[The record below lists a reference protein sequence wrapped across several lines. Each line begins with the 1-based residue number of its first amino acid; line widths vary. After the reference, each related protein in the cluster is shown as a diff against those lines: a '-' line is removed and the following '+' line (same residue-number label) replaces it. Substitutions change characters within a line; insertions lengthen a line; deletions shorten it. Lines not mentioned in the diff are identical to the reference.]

1 MYKLMNGVEIP
12 GIAFG
17 TWKISDENICRKSVK
32 YALECGYRHID
43 AARIYNNEIFVGKG
57 ISEFLKEN
65 PNIKRED
72 LFITTKVWN
81 SDQGYEETLKAFEA
95 SLQRL
100 NLDYI
105 DLYLIHW
112 PNTKNMAT
120 TFETWKALEKLYN
133 DKKVRAIGVCN
144 FEKHHLEELEQI
156 STVTPM
162 VNQIEIHPYNQQLEL
177 RKYCE
182 SKNIIVESWS
192 PLIQGNVNDTLIV
205 ELAEKYKKSPAQ
217 IILKWHLQNWLLPLP
232 KSITPSRI
240 KENRELDFVLTKED
254 MEKINSLNKNERLGS
269 HPDTMEYGFENL
281 R

>member
-12 GIAFG
+12 SIAFG

-182 SKNIIVESWS
+182 SKNIIIESWS

>member
-12 GIAFG
+12 SIAFG

-217 IILKWHLQNWLLPLP
+217 IILKWHLQNWLLPLT

>member
-12 GIAFG
+12 SIAFG

-133 DKKVRAIGVCN
+133 DKKVKAIGVCN

-240 KENRELDFVLTKED
+240 KENRELDFILTKED

>member
-12 GIAFG
+12 SIAFG

>member
-12 GIAFG
+12 SIAFG

-240 KENRELDFVLTKED
+240 KENRELDFILTKED

>member
-12 GIAFG
+12 SIAFG

-182 SKNIIVESWS
+182 SKNIIIESWS
-192 PLIQGNVNDTLIV
+192 PLIQGNVNDPLIV

-240 KENRELDFVLTKED
+240 KENRELDFILTKED

>member
-1 MYKLMNGVEIP
+1 MYKLMNGDEIP
-12 GIAFG
+12 SIAFG

-95 SLQRL
+95 SLERL

-133 DKKVRAIGVCN
+133 DKKVKAIGVCN

>member
-12 GIAFG
+12 SIAFG

-95 SLQRL
+95 SLERL

-192 PLIQGNVNDTLIV
+192 PLIQGNVNDPLIV

-217 IILKWHLQNWLLPLP
+217 IILKWHLQNWILPLP

>member
-1 MYKLMNGVEIP
+1 
-12 GIAFG
+12 
-17 TWKISDENICRKSVK
+17 
-32 YALECGYRHID
+32 
-43 AARIYNNEIFVGKG
+43 
-57 ISEFLKEN
+57 
-65 PNIKRED
+65 
-72 LFITTKVWN
+72 
-81 SDQGYEETLKAFEA
+81 
-95 SLQRL
+95 
-100 NLDYI
+100 
-105 DLYLIHW
+105 
-112 PNTKNMAT
+112 MAT

-144 FEKHHLEELEQI
+144 FEKHHLEELERI

-240 KENRELDFVLTKED
+240 KENRELDFVLTKRIW
-254 MEKINSLNKNERLGS
+254 KRLI
-269 HPDTMEYGFENL
+269 HLIKMKD
-281 R
+281 

>member
-12 GIAFG
+12 SIAFG

-269 HPDTMEYGFENL
+269 HPDTMEYRFENL

>member
-12 GIAFG
+12 SIAFG

-95 SLQRL
+95 SLERL

-240 KENRELDFVLTKED
+240 KENRGLDFVLTKED

>member
-12 GIAFG
+12 SIAFG

-95 SLQRL
+95 SLERL

-133 DKKVRAIGVCN
+133 GKKVRAIGVCN

-182 SKNIIVESWS
+182 NKNIIVESWS

>member
-12 GIAFG
+12 SIAFG
-17 TWKISDENICRKSVK
+17 TWKISDENICKKSVK

-95 SLQRL
+95 SLERL

>member
-12 GIAFG
+12 SIAFG

-95 SLQRL
+95 SLERL

-133 DKKVRAIGVCN
+133 DKKVKAIGVCN

-240 KENRELDFVLTKED
+240 KENRELDFILTKED

>member
-1 MYKLMNGVEIP
+1 MNGVEIP
-12 GIAFG
+12 SIAFG

-95 SLQRL
+95 SLERL

-133 DKKVRAIGVCN
+133 GKKVRAIGVCN

>member
-12 GIAFG
+12 SIAFG

-95 SLQRL
+95 SLERL

-182 SKNIIVESWS
+182 NKNIIVESWS
-192 PLIQGNVNDTLIV
+192 PLIQGNVNDPLIV

-240 KENRELDFVLTKED
+240 KENKELDFVLTKED

>member
-12 GIAFG
+12 SIAFG

-95 SLQRL
+95 SLERL

-182 SKNIIVESWS
+182 NKNIIVESWS
-192 PLIQGNVNDTLIV
+192 PLIQGNVNDPLIV

>member
-12 GIAFG
+12 SIAFG

-57 ISEFLKEN
+57 ISKFLKEN

-240 KENRELDFVLTKED
+240 KENRGLDFVLTKED

>member
-12 GIAFG
+12 SIAFG

-95 SLQRL
+95 SLERL

-182 SKNIIVESWS
+182 SKNIIIESWS

>member
-1 MYKLMNGVEIP
+1 MYKLMNGIEIP
-12 GIAFG
+12 SIAFG

-43 AARIYNNEIFVGKG
+43 AAKIYNNEIFVGKG

-95 SLQRL
+95 SLERL

-281 R
+281 K

>member
-12 GIAFG
+12 SIAFG

-95 SLQRL
+95 SLERL
-100 NLDYI
+100 NLDYT

>member
-12 GIAFG
+12 SIAFG

-95 SLQRL
+95 SLERL

-162 VNQIEIHPYNQQLEL
+162 VNQVEIHPYNQQLEL

>member
-12 GIAFG
+12 SIAFG

-43 AARIYNNEIFVGKG
+43 AAKIYNNEIFVGKG

-95 SLQRL
+95 SLERL

>member
-1 MYKLMNGVEIP
+1 MYKLMNEVEIP
-12 GIAFG
+12 SIAFG

-95 SLQRL
+95 SLERL

-162 VNQIEIHPYNQQLEL
+162 VNQVEIHPYNQQLEL

>member
-12 GIAFG
+12 SIAFG

-32 YALECGYRHID
+32 YALECGYCHID

-95 SLQRL
+95 SLERL

>member
-12 GIAFG
+12 SIAFG

-133 DKKVRAIGVCN
+133 DKKVKAIGVCN

>member
-12 GIAFG
+12 SIAFG

-95 SLQRL
+95 SLERL

-144 FEKHHLEELEQI
+144 FEKHHLEELKQI

>member
-12 GIAFG
+12 SIAFG

-240 KENRELDFVLTKED
+240 KENRGLDFVLTKED

>member
-12 GIAFG
+12 SIAFG

-95 SLQRL
+95 SLERL

-232 KSITPSRI
+232 KSITPSKI

>member
-12 GIAFG
+12 SIAFG

-95 SLQRL
+95 SLERL

-182 SKNIIVESWS
+182 NKNIIVESWS

-254 MEKINSLNKNERLGS
+254 MEKMNSLNKNERLGS

>member
-1 MYKLMNGVEIP
+1 MYKLMNGIEIP
-12 GIAFG
+12 SIAFG

-95 SLQRL
+95 SFERL

>member
-12 GIAFG
+12 SIAFG

-95 SLQRL
+95 SLERL

-182 SKNIIVESWS
+182 NKNIIVESWS

>member
-12 GIAFG
+12 SIAFG

-95 SLQRL
+95 SLERL

-177 RKYCE
+177 KKYCE

-192 PLIQGNVNDTLIV
+192 PLIQGNVNDPLIV

>member
-12 GIAFG
+12 SIAFG

-95 SLQRL
+95 SLERL

-133 DKKVRAIGVCN
+133 DKRVKAIGVCN

>member
-12 GIAFG
+12 SIAFG

-182 SKNIIVESWS
+182 NKNIIVESWS
-192 PLIQGNVNDTLIV
+192 PLIQGNVNDPLIV

>member
-1 MYKLMNGVEIP
+1 MYKLMNEVEIP
-12 GIAFG
+12 SIAFG

-95 SLQRL
+95 SLERL